1 MNIAPFQDMPAD
13 DVEAFQDFQ
22 LSHNMAHQKIYD
34 TLLSQGKVIGRNPL
48 ADSNFWERDWLLS
61 HQQEHSAIYVAIN
74 LTGLPDMASSNL
86 KNQDELETWM
96 EVHNQVHKNINTAL
110 GIT

>member
-34 TLLSQGKVIGRNPL
+34 TLLSQGKVKEEGLGRL
-48 ADSNFWERDWLLS
+48 ACLMSFLFVF
-61 HQQEHSAIYVAIN
+61 SAFFR
-74 LTGLPDMASSNL
+74 G
-86 KNQDELETWM
+86 
-96 EVHNQVHKNINTAL
+96 
-110 GIT
+110 